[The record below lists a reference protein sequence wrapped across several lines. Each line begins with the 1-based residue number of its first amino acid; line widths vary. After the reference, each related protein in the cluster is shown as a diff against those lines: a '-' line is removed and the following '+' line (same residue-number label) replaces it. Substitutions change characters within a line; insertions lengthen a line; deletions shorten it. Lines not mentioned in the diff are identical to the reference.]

1 LEGDESMNDLLLFWS
16 NVLLVLLE
24 VIVLVFFASV
34 FFKKNLSRRKFGA
47 SVILLAI
54 SNITALA
61 LLDSHFWS
69 KAFAVIIVDAIWLK
83 IAYDDTIMQ
92 SIGIAIGFYSF
103 VSVWDVLVLLAV
115 SFLSK
120 KAFSTYME
128 NPMEYYLICY
138 GVKCLE
144 LLLTV
149 IIGLFAKNR
158 FQFKNTTWKD
168 WLRAT
173 LFPLTTIFC
182 SVIFFQIYEVESAV
196 GTELLLCEIILLFF
210 DVMAIWIL
218 DYMDQQQAALQD
230 NIILKR
236 SIKQEKES
244 MEALVEAYSDQRK
257 KTHDFQNQLAVIY
270 GLAQQESPNG
280 EIIKYV
286 EPLLKK
292 ELLPTLITKTG
303 RNVVDI
309 LLTQK
314 YSAAIKNQISFQ
326 MQLGDLSTFP
336 LSDEELIVVLSNL
349 LDNAFNACMAVSSF
363 DERKVLLKM
372 RTKEAAGFLYLE
384 NRTAH
389 DIEILDNK
397 IVAPKNK
404 SIEHGYGLKNVTAIL
419 ENINALYVFDY
430 NSQKHLFSFSAQF
443 PISR

>member
-1 LEGDESMNDLLLFWS
+1 MNDLLLFWS

-149 IIGLFAKNR
+149 IIGLLARNR

-182 SVIFFQIYEVESAV
+182 SVIFFQIYEIESNV

-292 ELLPTLITKTG
+292 ELLPSLITKTG

-314 YSAAIKNQISFQ
+314 HSAAIKNQISFQ
-326 MQLGDLSTFP
+326 MQLGDLSAFP

-363 DERKVLLKM
+363 EERKVLLKM
-372 RTKEAAGFLYLE
+372 RTEEAAGFLYLE

-389 DIEILDNK
+389 DVEILDNK

-430 NSQKHLFSFSAQF
+430 NSPKHLFSFSAQF

>member
-1 LEGDESMNDLLLFWS
+1 MNDLLLFWS

-120 KAFSTYME
+120 KAFSTYIE

-286 EPLLKK
+286 DPLLKK

-430 NSQKHLFSFSAQF
+430 NSQKHLFSFSAHF

>member
-1 LEGDESMNDLLLFWS
+1 MNDLLLFWS

-286 EPLLKK
+286 DPLLKK

-389 DIEILDNK
+389 DVEILDNK

>member
-1 LEGDESMNDLLLFWS
+1 MNDLLLFWS

-24 VIVLVFFASV
+24 VVVLVFFASV
-34 FFKKNLSRRKFGA
+34 FFKKNLSRRKFDA

-83 IAYDDTIMQ
+83 ITYDDTIMQ

-149 IIGLFAKNR
+149 IIGLFARNR

>member
-1 LEGDESMNDLLLFWS
+1 MNDLLLFWS

-83 IAYDDTIMQ
+83 ISYDDTIMQ

-149 IIGLFAKNR
+149 IIGLFARNR

-210 DVMAIWIL
+210 DVMAIWVL

-372 RTKEAAGFLYLE
+372 RTKEVAGFLYLE

-389 DIEILDNK
+389 DVEILDNK

-430 NSQKHLFSFSAQF
+430 NSPKHLFSFSAQF

>member
-1 LEGDESMNDLLLFWS
+1 
-16 NVLLVLLE
+16 
-24 VIVLVFFASV
+24 
-34 FFKKNLSRRKFGA
+34 
-47 SVILLAI
+47 
-54 SNITALA
+54 
-61 LLDSHFWS
+61 
-69 KAFAVIIVDAIWLK
+69 
-83 IAYDDTIMQ
+83 MQ

-128 NPMEYYLICY
+128 NPVEYYLICY

-149 IIGLFAKNR
+149 IIGLFARNR

-182 SVIFFQIYEVESAV
+182 SVIFFQIYEVESNV

-210 DVMAIWIL
+210 DVMAMWIL

-270 GLAQQESPNG
+270 GLVQQESPNG

-292 ELLPTLITKTG
+292 ELLRLWSNYDNIPSNYMYPNDVTDAGLRFWNGAVKKVIDDG
-303 RNVVDI
+303 YD
-309 LLTQK
+309 
-314 YSAAIKNQISFQ
+314 F
-326 MQLGDLSTFP
+326 GP
-336 LSDEELIVVLSNL
+336 L
-349 LDNAFNACMAVSSF
+349 M
-363 DERKVLLKM
+363 
-372 RTKEAAGFLYLE
+372 G
-384 NRTAH
+384 
-389 DIEILDNK
+389 
-397 IVAPKNK
+397 
-404 SIEHGYGLKNVTAIL
+404 
-419 ENINALYVFDY
+419 
-430 NSQKHLFSFSAQF
+430 
-443 PISR
+443 

>member
-1 LEGDESMNDLLLFWS
+1 MNDLLLFWS

-69 KAFAVIIVDAIWLK
+69 KAFAAIIVDAIWLK

>member
-1 LEGDESMNDLLLFWS
+1 M
-16 NVLLVLLE
+16 
-24 VIVLVFFASV
+24 
-34 FFKKNLSRRKFGA
+34 
-47 SVILLAI
+47 
-54 SNITALA
+54 
-61 LLDSHFWS
+61 
-69 KAFAVIIVDAIWLK
+69 
-83 IAYDDTIMQ
+83 
-92 SIGIAIGFYSF
+92 
-103 VSVWDVLVLLAV
+103 
-115 SFLSK
+115 
-120 KAFSTYME
+120 
-128 NPMEYYLICY
+128 
-138 GVKCLE
+138 
-144 LLLTV
+144 
-149 IIGLFAKNR
+149 
-158 FQFKNTTWKD
+158 
-168 WLRAT
+168 
-173 LFPLTTIFC
+173 
-182 SVIFFQIYEVESAV
+182 
-196 GTELLLCEIILLFF
+196 
-210 DVMAIWIL
+210 
-218 DYMDQQQAALQD
+218 
-230 NIILKR
+230 
-236 SIKQEKES
+236 
-244 MEALVEAYSDQRK
+244 
-257 KTHDFQNQLAVIY
+257 
-270 GLAQQESPNG
+270 
-280 EIIKYV
+280 
-286 EPLLKK
+286 
-292 ELLPTLITKTG
+292 LPTLITKTG

>member
-1 LEGDESMNDLLLFWS
+1 MNDLLLFWS

-286 EPLLKK
+286 DPLLKK

>member
-1 LEGDESMNDLLLFWS
+1 MNDLLLFWS

-443 PISR
+443 LISR

>member
-1 LEGDESMNDLLLFWS
+1 MNDLLLFWS

-47 SVILLAI
+47 SVILLVI
-54 SNITALA
+54 SNITALV
-61 LLDSHFWS
+61 LFDSHFWS

-149 IIGLFAKNR
+149 IIGLFARNR

-168 WLRAT
+168 WLRVT

-182 SVIFFQIYEVESAV
+182 SVTFFQIYEVESNV

-270 GLAQQESPNG
+270 GLAQQESPNS

-363 DERKVLLKM
+363 EERKVLLKM
-372 RTKEAAGFLYLE
+372 RKEEAAGFLYLE

>member
-1 LEGDESMNDLLLFWS
+1 MNDLLLFWS

-419 ENINALYVFDY
+419 ESINALYVFDY

>member
-1 LEGDESMNDLLLFWS
+1 MNDLLLFWS

-173 LFPLTTIFC
+173 LFPLTTIFG

>member
-1 LEGDESMNDLLLFWS
+1 MNDLLLFWS

-404 SIEHGYGLKNVTAIL
+404 SIEHGYGLKNVAAIL

>member
-1 LEGDESMNDLLLFWS
+1 MNDLLLFWS

-120 KAFSTYME
+120 KAFSTYMK

-303 RNVVDI
+303 RPVVDI

>member
-1 LEGDESMNDLLLFWS
+1 MNDLLLFWS

-120 KAFSTYME
+120 KAFSIYME

-149 IIGLFAKNR
+149 IIGLLARNR

-182 SVIFFQIYEVESAV
+182 SVIFFQIYEVESNV

-292 ELLPTLITKTG
+292 ELLPLLITKTG

-314 YSAAIKNQISFQ
+314 HSAAIKNQISFQ
-326 MQLGDLSTFP
+326 MQLGDLSAFP

-363 DERKVLLKM
+363 EERKVLLKM
-372 RTKEAAGFLYLE
+372 RTEEAAGFLYLE

-389 DIEILDNK
+389 DVEILDNK

-404 SIEHGYGLKNVTAIL
+404 SIEHGYGLKNVAAIL

>member
-1 LEGDESMNDLLLFWS
+1 MNRLLLLWS
-16 NVLLVLLE
+16 NTLLVLLE
-24 VIVLVFFASV
+24 AIVLAFFASV
-34 FFKKNLSRRKFGA
+34 FFKKNLSTVKFLI
-47 SVILLAI
+47 SIILLVI
-54 SNITALA
+54 FNIAALA
-61 LLDSHFWS
+61 LLDKYFWV
-69 KAFAVIIVDAIWLK
+69 KALVLIIVDAIWLK
-83 IAYDDTIMQ
+83 ISYIDTIIQ
-92 SIGIAIGFYSF
+92 SIGIAVGFYSF
-103 VSVWDVLVLLAV
+103 VSVWDVLVLLAI

-120 KAFSTYME
+120 REFSTYME
-128 NPMEYYLICY
+128 NPVEYYLICY

-144 LLLTV
+144 LLIVV
-149 IIGLFAKNR
+149 IIGLFAKKR
-158 FQFKNTTWKD
+158 FQFKNTIWQD
-168 WLRAT
+168 WLRAM
-173 LFPLTTIFC
+173 LFPLTTTFC
-182 SVIFFQIYEVESAV
+182 SVIFFQIYEIESSV

-419 ENINALYVFDY
+419 ENINTLYVFDY

>member
-1 LEGDESMNDLLLFWS
+1 MNDLLLFWS

-47 SVILLAI
+47 SVILLVI
-54 SNITALA
+54 SNITALT

>member
-1 LEGDESMNDLLLFWS
+1 MNDLLLFWS

-61 LLDSHFWS
+61 LLDSHLWS

>member
-1 LEGDESMNDLLLFWS
+1 MNDLLLFWS

-54 SNITALA
+54 SSITALA

-404 SIEHGYGLKNVTAIL
+404 SIEHDYGLKNVTAIL

>member
-1 LEGDESMNDLLLFWS
+1 MNDLLLFWS

-54 SNITALA
+54 LNITALA

-149 IIGLFAKNR
+149 IIGLFARNR

-230 NIILKR
+230 NIILRR

>member
-1 LEGDESMNDLLLFWS
+1 MNDLLLFWS

-292 ELLPTLITKTG
+292 ELLPTLIAKTG

>member
-1 LEGDESMNDLLLFWS
+1 MNDLLLFWS

-24 VIVLVFFASV
+24 IIVLVFFASV

-83 IAYDDTIMQ
+83 ISYDDTIMQ

-149 IIGLFAKNR
+149 IIGLFARNR

-363 DERKVLLKM
+363 EERKVLLKM

>member
-1 LEGDESMNDLLLFWS
+1 MNDLLLFWS

-47 SVILLAI
+47 SVILLVI
-54 SNITALA
+54 SNITALT

-314 YSAAIKNQISFQ
+314 YFAAIKNQISFQ

>member
-1 LEGDESMNDLLLFWS
+1 MNDLLLFWS

-24 VIVLVFFASV
+24 VVVLVFFASV

-69 KAFAVIIVDAIWLK
+69 KVFAVIIVDAIWLK
-83 IAYDDTIMQ
+83 ISYDDTIMQ

-149 IIGLFAKNR
+149 IIGLFARNR

-314 YSAAIKNQISFQ
+314 YSAAVKNQISFQ

>member
-1 LEGDESMNDLLLFWS
+1 MNDLLLFWS

-24 VIVLVFFASV
+24 VIGLVFFASV

>member
-1 LEGDESMNDLLLFWS
+1 MNDLLLFWS

-309 LLTQK
+309 LLSQK

-363 DERKVLLKM
+363 EERKVLLKM
-372 RTKEAAGFLYLE
+372 RTEEAAGFLYLE

-389 DIEILDNK
+389 DVEILDNK

>member
-1 LEGDESMNDLLLFWS
+1 MNDLLLFWS

-149 IIGLFAKNR
+149 IIGLLARNR

-182 SVIFFQIYEVESAV
+182 SVIFFQIYEIESNV
-196 GTELLLCEIILLFF
+196 GTKLLLCEIILLFF
-210 DVMAIWIL
+210 DVMAMWIL

-257 KTHDFQNQLAVIY
+257 NTHDFQNQLAVIY

>member
-1 LEGDESMNDLLLFWS
+1 MNDLLLFWS

-54 SNITALA
+54 SNIIALA

>member
-1 LEGDESMNDLLLFWS
+1 MNDLLLFWS

-83 IAYDDTIMQ
+83 ISYDDTIMQ

-149 IIGLFAKNR
+149 IIGLFARNR

-270 GLAQQESPNG
+270 GLEQQESPNG

-372 RTKEAAGFLYLE
+372 RTKEVAGFLYLE

-389 DIEILDNK
+389 DVEILDNK

-430 NSQKHLFSFSAQF
+430 NSPKHLFSFSAQF

>member
-1 LEGDESMNDLLLFWS
+1 MNDLLLFWS

-257 KTHDFQNQLAVIY
+257 KTHDFQNQLAMIY

>member
-1 LEGDESMNDLLLFWS
+1 MNDLLLFWS

-83 IAYDDTIMQ
+83 ISYDDTIMQ

-149 IIGLFAKNR
+149 IIGLFARNR

-292 ELLPTLITKTG
+292 ELLPSLITKTG

-314 YSAAIKNQISFQ
+314 HSAAIKNQISFQ
-326 MQLGDLSTFP
+326 MQLGDLSAFP

-363 DERKVLLKM
+363 EERKVLLKM
-372 RTKEAAGFLYLE
+372 RTEEAAGFLYLE

-389 DIEILDNK
+389 DVEILDNK

-430 NSQKHLFSFSAQF
+430 NSPKHLFSFSAQF

>member
-1 LEGDESMNDLLLFWS
+1 MNDLLLFWS

-103 VSVWDVLVLLAV
+103 VSVWDVLVLLVV

>member
-1 LEGDESMNDLLLFWS
+1 MNDLLLFWS

-389 DIEILDNK
+389 DIEILDNM
-397 IVAPKNK
+397 IT
-404 SIEHGYGLKNVTAIL
+404 SY
-419 ENINALYVFDY
+419 
-430 NSQKHLFSFSAQF
+430 
-443 PISR
+443 

>member
-1 LEGDESMNDLLLFWS
+1 MNDLLLFWS

-419 ENINALYVFDY
+419 ENINDLYVFDY

>member
-1 LEGDESMNDLLLFWS
+1 MNDLLLFWS

-196 GTELLLCEIILLFF
+196 GTELLLCEIILSFF